1 MSLDAPRRDLV
12 TLRLQLQERYGNA
25 PSYAKLWS
33 CAVNGKIPAYRIGR
47 SWTVDE
53 ADVPRVAEFFGL
65 TTSAPTGAA

>member
-33 CAVNGKIPAYRIGR
+33 CAVNGKIPARRVGR
-47 SWTVDE
+47 SWTVDD
-53 ADVPRVAEFFGL
+53 ADVPLVAEFFGL
-65 TTSAPTGAA
+65 KPSVPTSAA